1 MSLRAAVEVGKRGLT
16 QGVKQAG
23 FQSLPT
29 EPPLSKTKSNL
40 LRPVVANRFH
50 RTALLGFLAQRLLFG
65 RLGLFLHVGI
75 AAIIVARKVCRRC
88 FPAQITIDAL
98 VVDVELA
105 SGVFRIFVCNVG
117 HTSKSFRNAG
127 RNPEKFKKQKRRPTS
142 RIGRLCAVI
151 DPMVVVAAALVAAA
165 PASAA
170 LEAESRFDFHSGSD
184 WVG

>member
-50 RTALLGFLAQRLLFG
+50 GTALLGFLAQRLLFG

-151 DPMVVVAAALVAAA
+151 VPTVVAAA

-170 LEAESRFDFHSGSD
+170 GEAESRFDSHSGSD